1 MQINSPA
8 TAPDYT
14 AGNLREGTLDSK
26 VLARGREGSLNNY
39 RLSFETAEESW
50 STPRHRHNFDQIR
63 LPVKGT
69 VEYGKALP
77 TLPIGVV
84 AYFPE
89 SVHYGP
95 QVRHDGSQT
104 LTLQLGGASANG
116 FMSPEERK
124 RGFDDLLKKGTFEK
138 GAFNYVDDKGQ
149 VHRQDSY
156 EAVWEYIRQRKLV
169 YANPRYTTQVV
180 MDPENFEWL
189 ADGRQRGVSRKW
201 LGSFTE
207 RQLHISY
214 VRIEPGTT
222 LRLDNYA
229 APQILFVVKGAV
241 SCQGKAYGLHTAFAL
256 ESRESAEFAG
266 AEPNELLHIQFPIF
280 AEEESAAA
288 GSHAARAR
296 NREDATV

>member
-8 TAPDYT
+8 TAPDYG
-14 AGNLREGTLDSK
+14 AGNLREGNLDVK
-26 VLARGREGSLNNY
+26 VLLKGKEGSLDNY

-50 STPRHRHNFDQIR
+50 TTPRHRHNFDQVR
-63 LPVKGT
+63 LPIKGV

-95 QVRHDGSQT
+95 QARHDGSQT

-116 FMSPEERK
+116 FMSPEQRR

-138 GAFNYVDDKGQ
+138 GAYNWLDEKGQ

-156 EAVWEYIRQRKLV
+156 EAVWEYIHQRKLV
-169 YANPRYTTQVV
+169 YAEPRYTTQVV
-180 MDPENFEWL
+180 MNPDNSTWL
-189 ADGRQRGVSRKW
+189 ADAKQRGVSRKW
-201 LGSFTE
+201 LGTFTE

-214 VRIEPGTT
+214 VRIAPGAT
-222 LRLDNYA
+222 LRVDRYP
-229 APQILFVVKGAV
+229 APQMLFVVKGAV
-241 SCQGKAYGLHTAFAL
+241 TCQGKTHGLHTAFGLDAG
-256 ESRESAEFAG
+256 EAAELLG
-266 AEPNELLHIQFPIF
+266 AEANELLYIQLPVF
-280 AEEESAAA
+280 AEEQSGAESAH
-288 GSHAARAR
+288 GARE
-296 NREDATV
+296 REGATV

>member
-26 VLARGREGSLNNY
+26 VLLRGKEGSLNNY
-39 RLSFETAEESW
+39 RLSFETAAESW

-63 LPVKGT
+63 LPVKGI

-77 TLPIGVV
+77 SLPTGVV

-95 QVRHDGSQT
+95 QVRHNGSET

-116 FMSPEERK
+116 FMSPEERR

-138 GAFNYVDDKGQ
+138 GAFNYVDEKGQ

-169 YANPRYTTQVV
+169 YAQPRYTTQVV
-180 MDPENFEWL
+180 MNPENFAWL
-189 ADGRQRGVSRKW
+189 ADTRQRGVSRKW
-201 LGSFTE
+201 LGTFTE
-207 RQLHISY
+207 RQLHVSY
-214 VRIEPGTT
+214 VRIEPGAA
-222 LRLDNYA
+222 LRLEAYP
-229 APQILFVVKGAV
+229 APQILFIVKGVV
-241 SCQGKAYGLHTAFAL
+241 SHQGKTYGLHTAFGL
-256 ESRESAEFAG
+256 ETGERAELVG
-266 AEPNELLHIQFPIF
+266 AELNELLYIQFPIF
-280 AEEESAAA
+280 AEEQRDAAA
-288 GSHAARAR
+288 SSAGCAMD
-296 NREDATV
+296 RERATV

>member
-26 VLARGREGSLNNY
+26 VLLRGREGSLNNY

-63 LPVKGT
+63 LPIKGV

-116 FMSPEERK
+116 FMSPEERR

-138 GAFNYVDDKGQ
+138 GAYNWKDEKGQ

-156 EAVWEYIRQRKLV
+156 EAVWEYIRKRKLE
-169 YANPRYTTQVV
+169 YAQPRYTTQVV
-180 MDPENFEWL
+180 MNPQHFDWQPDP
-189 ADGRQRGVSRKW
+189 AQRGVSRKW

-207 RQLHISY
+207 RQLELCY
-214 VRIEPGTT
+214 VRVERGAK
-222 LRLDNYA
+222 LRVEA
-229 APQILFVVKGAV
+229 HPAPQILFLVKGAV
-241 SCQGKAYGLHTAFAL
+241 SSQGTAHGEHTAFGL
-256 ESRESAEFAG
+256 EPGESAELAG
-266 AEPNELLHIQFPIF
+266 VEDNELLFIRFPVF
-280 AEEESAAA
+280 VEEQRAA
-288 GSHAARAR
+288 
-296 NREDATV
+296 